1 MHLSLDVHGVIDQ
14 DLRHWK
20 SLAQLIRKMGGEVTI
35 LTGESITP
43 QLLNQLGG
51 EVFWDH
57 LVSIQ
62 DELSK
67 TMQPESYNEFGR
79 PVFPA
84 EAWDSFKGKY
94 CDEHGIPMH
103 VDDTE
108 RYGKYF
114 HKTRFLLYDP
124 KRM

>member
-1 MHLSLDVHGVIDQ
+1 MHLGLDIHGVIDT
-14 DLRHWK
+14 DLYHWK
-20 SLAQLIRKMGGEVTI
+20 ALANLIRKMGGEVTI
-35 LTGESITP
+35 ITGETISP
-43 QLLNQLGG
+43 KLLAELGD
-51 EVFWDH
+51 EAFWDH

-67 TMQPESYNEFGR
+67 TMQPTGYNEFGR
-79 PVFPA
+79 PLFPD

-94 CDEHGIPMH
+94 CDEHGVTMY

-114 HKTRFLLYDP
+114 HKTRFILC
-124 KRM
+124 KS